1 MGSKDVKETAVQEK
15 QLKKKQLELER
26 GEKREAK
33 RRREEEELKER
44 VELADEVLQAE
55 MNQEEVEGE
64 NVASNEE
71 MMEEMDVDPTY
82 RNNWTDRQIKS
93 KTHQQ
98 NRTPLPTV
106 ASIIACGEG
115 S

>member
-1 MGSKDVKETAVQEK
+1 M
-15 QLKKKQLELER
+15 
-26 GEKREAK
+26 
-33 RRREEEELKER
+33 
-44 VELADEVLQAE
+44 ADEALQAE
-55 MNQEEVEGE
+55 MDQEEVEVE

-71 MMEEMDVDPTY
+71 LMEEMDVDPTY

-106 ASIIACGEG
+106 ASIIARGEG
-115 S
+115 SRRFAAAIVTAKLVDYKIVTAENTSQIAIRKTKFRGSWIDV